1 MNTSWLLWLVLSAL
15 TGSPVL
21 SALAVLGFLWV
32 ADRYTVGILPSPF
45 RALGRWQRASKLQR
59 MLQTNPHDRR
69 ARYELADL
77 WVGRGKYAAA
87 VEVLKPN
94 LEAGDDDAATL
105 FLLGV
110 AYLGAGD
117 AARGELLL
125 EEASKHEP
133 GYQMGAIDLERGRFR
148 LARGDLKGA
157 IEALERLRAARPG
170 TVEGRVL
177 LARALDRSGRDG
189 EGALMREEAWKEYV
203 IAPGFQRRRERLWAW
218 RARPSR
224 PIAYG
229 AALVVVLALGFSLV
243 SRLSVPDPSPDGY
256 GYYGDPGMASDSE

>member
-1 MNTSWLLWLVLSAL
+1 MSNSWLLWMVLSSL

-21 SALAVLGFLWV
+21 SGVLVLAFLWV
-32 ADRYTVGILPSPF
+32 AERYTVGVLPSPF
-45 RALGRWQRASKLQR
+45 RALKRWQRASHLERQLQA
-59 MLQTNPHDRR
+59 NPHDRR

-77 WVGRGKYAAA
+77 WVARRKYAAA
-87 VEVLKPN
+87 AAVLKPN
-94 LEAGDDDAATL
+94 LEAGDEDVATL

-125 EEASKHEP
+125 DEAEKLEP
-133 GYQMGAIDLERGRFR
+133 GYQMGAIDLARGRFR
-148 LARGDLKGA
+148 LARGDAKGA
-157 IEALERLRAARPG
+157 VEALERLRAARPG

-177 LARALDRSGRDG
+177 LASALERSGKDG
-189 EGALMREEAWKEYV
+189 EAALLREEAWKEYV
-203 IAPGFQRRRERLWAW
+203 AAPGFQRRRERLWAW

-229 AALVVVLALGFSLV
+229 VMALVAMALGFTLV
-243 SRLSVPDPSPDGY
+243 SRMELSRPHGYDDDTPS
-256 GYYGDPGMASDSE
+256 ASDSADE

>member
-1 MNTSWLLWLVLSAL
+1 MSTSWLLWILLSSL

-21 SALAVLGFLWV
+21 SALLVLGFIWV

-45 RALGRWQRASKLQR
+45 RALGRWQRASKLER
-59 MLQTNPHDRR
+59 MLQSNPHDRR

-77 WVGRGKYAAA
+77 WVQRGKYAAA
-87 VEVLKPN
+87 VTVLKPN
-94 LEAGDDDAATL
+94 LEAGVDDVATL

-125 EEASKHEP
+125 DEAAKQDP
-133 GYQMGAIDLERGRFR
+133 DYQMGAIDLERGRFR
-148 LARGDLKGA
+148 LARGDLKGS

-170 TVEGRVL
+170 TVEGRVM

-203 IAPGFQRRRERLWAW
+203 AAPGFQRRRERLWAW

-229 AALVVVLALGFSLV
+229 VALVVVVALGYSVL
-243 SRLSVPDPSPDGY
+243 SRVTAHAPSPDGY
-256 GYYGDPGMASDSE
+256 GYYGDSDTASDNE